1 MNQPVY
7 GGGGVFLYSVYLYK
21 TKKKTTSNECID
33 CNRYYQQ
40 VNINLIKDIS
50 DDSRIVLCIRD
61 LLLENKTTQ
70 NKTILTKEIDTD
82 FK

>member
-7 GGGGVFLYSVYLYK
+7 GDGGVFLSSVYLYK

-33 CNRYYQQ
+33 CKRYYQQ